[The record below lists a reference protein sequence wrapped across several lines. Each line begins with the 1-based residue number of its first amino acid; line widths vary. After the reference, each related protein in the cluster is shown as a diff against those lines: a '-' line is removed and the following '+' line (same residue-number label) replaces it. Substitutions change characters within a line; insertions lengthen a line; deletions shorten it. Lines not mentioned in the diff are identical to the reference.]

1 MGACFCIC
9 SARLQSSKR
18 ELIRERCLA
27 GQRAARAAGK
37 TWGRKRV
44 LSDGDMHWAASAWR
58 SGWYEQWVLA
68 EMFGVSISSLRD
80 YIHRAEGRGRWWK
93 KHAAA

>member
-9 SARLQSSKR
+9 SARLQSSK
-18 ELIRERCLA
+18 ELIRGRCLA

>member
-1 MGACFCIC
+1 MEICIG
-9 SARLQSSKR
+9 LH
-18 ELIRERCLA
+18 LL
-27 GQRAARAAGK
+27 
-37 TWGRKRV
+37 
-44 LSDGDMHWAASAWR
+44 GDLVGM
-58 SGWYEQWVLA
+58 EQWVLA